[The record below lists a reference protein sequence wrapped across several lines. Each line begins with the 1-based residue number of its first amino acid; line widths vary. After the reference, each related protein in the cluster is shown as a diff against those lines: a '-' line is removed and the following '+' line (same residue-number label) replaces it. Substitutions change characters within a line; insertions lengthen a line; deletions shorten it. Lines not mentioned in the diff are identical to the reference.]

1 VLCINASDNII
12 VTTTKA
18 GLTDRFQPGGNMTV
32 RTSLIAAAA
41 ALALCASAQ
50 AEVKSGE
57 KSPDFSAPT
66 LAGSSLRLSS
76 LKGKVVLLDFWASWC
91 EPCKKELPILSKM
104 APRLKAKGIEIVAVN
119 IDEDRQKAV
128 DFLRTHGLQL
138 TVVADPSKA
147 IVGRWEPPKMPSSF
161 AIDKAGVVR
170 AVNSGFEPGDE
181 AKIEAQ
187 LTALASK

>member
-1 VLCINASDNII
+1 
-12 VTTTKA
+12 
-18 GLTDRFQPGGNMTV
+18 MTV
-32 RTSLIAAAA
+32 RSSLIAAAA
-41 ALALCASAQ
+41 ALALCASAA

-138 TVVADPSKA
+138 TVVADPGKA

-187 LTALASK
+187 LTALAAK